1 MIRIEWN
8 GERAVRR
15 LILGALVVFLLAFS
29 SPLLA
34 DDGVRGI
41 DGNLVICGG
50 GELPPTVRNA
60 FFTLAGGEDA
70 RIVVILTA
78 SEWADEPESAE
89 MYAPWKEMGAAQVT
103 LLHTRDRAK
112 ADDEA
117 FCAPLR
123 EATAVWFG
131 GGDQVLLAEAYL
143 GTRVERELSNVLA
156 RGGSIGGTSAGAAIM
171 SRVMIAGGNPYP
183 QMATGLDLL
192 PGAIVDQHFLARNR
206 SPRLWKALQR
216 NPGCFG
222 VGIDEGTA
230 LIVTRRTMTV
240 AGDSFVTLCFNP
252 TASRAP
258 RTETLRAGQQIDLVA
273 CRRAALAR
281 AGDAFPP
288 AAIIDPALKSGSLM
302 IIGGGGLP
310 KKTLETFIERAGG
323 PEAPLV
329 VVPGALE
336 GNPPDDST
344 FVAML
349 KQAGAKDVR
358 VFHPP
363 ERDDCFDPEQL
374 KPLDDARGVWFSGGR
389 QWRLID
395 LYLDTPVVE
404 RFHAVLAR
412 GGVIAGSSAGATIQG
427 DYLVRGNPLGN
438 LEMMYEGYERGF
450 GFLRGTAID
459 QHFTERDRFAD
470 MTALKAEFPQLLGL
484 GIDEATT
491 ALVQGN
497 VLEVVGAGRV
507 AVYDRSAAPTNGE
520 AEYTSLQAGE
530 RYDLSARKTL
540 PSEP

>member
-1 MIRIEWN
+1 MRQF
-8 GERAVRR
+8 VKV
-15 LILGALVVFLLAFS
+15 ALFLCLVGQCT
-29 SPLLA
+29 PLLA
-34 DDGVRGI
+34 DEGVRGI

-50 GELPPTVRNA
+50 GDLPPSVRNA

-89 MYAPWKEMGAAQVT
+89 MYAPWKDMGAAQVT
-103 LLHTRDRAK
+103 LLHTRNRAK

-131 GGDQVLLAEAYL
+131 GGDQTLLADAYL
-143 GTRVERELSNVLA
+143 GTRVERELSNLLA
-156 RGGSIGGTSAGAAIM
+156 RGGTIGGTSAGAAIM

-183 QMATGLDLL
+183 RMATGLDLL

-206 SPRLWKALQR
+206 SPRLWRALQQ
-216 NPGCFG
+216 NPACFG

-252 TASRAP
+252 SGLRAP

-273 CRRAALAR
+273 CRRAAIAR
-281 AGDAFPP
+281 AGDPFPP
-288 AAIIDPALKSGSLM
+288 ATSIDPTLNSGTLM

-310 KKTLETFIERAGG
+310 PQTLETFIERAGG
-323 PEAPLV
+323 VDAPLV

-336 GNPPDDST
+336 GNPPDDAT
-344 FVAML
+344 FVEML

-358 VFHPP
+358 WFHLA
-363 ERDDCFDPEQL
+363 ERDHCFDPERL
-374 KPLDDARGVWFSGGR
+374 KPLDDARGIWFSGGR
-389 QWRLID
+389 QWRLVD

-450 GFLRGTAID
+450 GFLRGAAID
-459 QHFTERDRFAD
+459 QHFTQRDRFAD
-470 MTALKAEFPQLLGL
+470 MTTLKAEFPRLLGL

-491 ALVQGN
+491 ALVQGS
-497 VLEVVGAGRV
+497 VLEVIGAGHV
-507 AVYDRSAAPTNGE
+507 AVYDRTTPPENGE
-520 AEYTSLQAGE
+520 PEYCSLKAGD
-530 RYDLSARKTL
+530 RYDLSTRQPLTGAGR
-540 PSEP
+540 